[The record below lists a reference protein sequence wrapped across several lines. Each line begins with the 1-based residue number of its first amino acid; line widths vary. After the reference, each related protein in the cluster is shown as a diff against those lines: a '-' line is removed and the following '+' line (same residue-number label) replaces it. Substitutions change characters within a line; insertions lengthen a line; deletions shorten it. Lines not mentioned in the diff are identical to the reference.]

1 MFEWCPQ
8 TPKHV
13 AGYNDEDS
21 SGIHKRDRNIEERK
35 LEIVQCLRTFIA
47 LAEDL
52 GSIPNMHMV
61 VRNYL

>member
-1 MFEWCPQ
+1 M
-8 TPKHV
+8 